1 MNKNNCIICDTDM
14 EFYFSK
20 EKYRSL
26 SLASFIC
33 SLGPIKYYKCP
44 ACGFV
49 SSRTHQELSVEE
61 WSNLN
66 VNFHHYNESCDRESL
81 DFNQPPYAEQAFMIE
96 LLAKND
102 IVNANSILDYAA
114 GYGTLSNVSRKY
126 FGREINCY
134 DKYVI
139 NSELNYIKS
148 PQQEKWSMVINSAMF
163 EHILNRED
171 LEAVNDLVSDTG
183 ALFVH
188 TVVVEDIPNNPDW
201 FYIDVPVHTAVHTNR
216 SMEILMKQW
225 GFSSSIYSPKSKSW
239 VFLRK
244 NYDEIK
250 PTIDKINKE
259 LQTEYLFGKKG
270 FMDYWKVFC

>member
-1 MNKNNCIICDTDM
+1 MNKNNCIICGTDM
-14 EFYFSK
+14 EFYFNK

-26 SLASFIC
+26 SLASFTR

-66 VNFHHYNESCDRESL
+66 MSFHHYNESCDRESL
-81 DFNQPPYAEQAFMIE
+81 GFNQPPYAEQAFMIE

-102 IVNANSILDYAA
+102 IVNANAILDYAA

-139 NSELNYIKS
+139 NAELNYIKN
-148 PQQEKWSMVINSAMF
+148 PQQKKWSMVINSAMF
-163 EHILNRED
+163 EHILYRED

-183 ALFVH
+183 SLFVH

-216 SMEILMKQW
+216 SMEVLMKQW

-270 FMDYWKVFC
+270 FMDYWKVAC